1 MYPVKYMKDV
11 FREQK
16 AVNDTSEIQ
25 QHMLKALNIGFGYQ
39 ATSNLI
45 LSDVPVIPARFDL

>member
-1 MYPVKYMKDV
+1 MKDV